1 MAVYI
6 YLSQFCH
13 PAADDFTYAYKGNTE
28 NIFNSLINEY
38 LSWNGRYISNIFVLI
53 NPLAFGFEYL
63 YIYKIIPV
71 VIILLTIV
79 GFYFFLKTITNN
91 LLTNIDLWLYSLLIS
106 LLYIFQMPDIAEGFY
121 WFTGA
126 FTYQLANIFALLFL
140 ISFINFL
147 KKKYLLNKVFHLII
161 TILLLFIVIGFNEV
175 IMLIIFCF
183 MLVLFFISYQ
193 NKHHNRKTVLIYLIF
208 TVLFS
213 CIVFF
218 APGNHVRGVY
228 FTENHNLF
236 YSLQYTGLQTLRF
249 SIKWISSAA
258 ILLSSVLYIPL
269 SNKLSKKA
277 TLFSNSFYLTPL
289 LSSAFLLLIIF
300 VCVFPAYW
308 STGILGQHRTV
319 NTAYFFFIILWFIN
333 LTVWINYFK
342 NKANI
347 NFSLNNTIKLI
358 FVLIIWL
365 DISFTRNGYGAAMD
379 IFYNKARNFD
389 KQMTR
394 RYQIIEQN
402 KETDNEF
409 IYFKPIQEKPNTLF
423 VLDITDNPEH
433 WLNRGYIIYFKSGQ
447 KKIMKR

>member
-1 MAVYI
+1 
-6 YLSQFCH
+6 
-13 PAADDFTYAYKGNTE
+13 
-28 NIFNSLINEY
+28 
-38 LSWNGRYISNIFVLI
+38 
-53 NPLAFGFEYL
+53 
-63 YIYKIIPV
+63 
-71 VIILLTIV
+71 
-79 GFYFFLKTITNN
+79 
-91 LLTNIDLWLYSLLIS
+91 
-106 LLYIFQMPDIAEGFY
+106 
-121 WFTGA
+121 
-126 FTYQLANIFALLFL
+126 
-140 ISFINFL
+140 
-147 KKKYLLNKVFHLII
+147 
-161 TILLLFIVIGFNEV
+161 
-175 IMLIIFCF
+175 
-183 MLVLFFISYQ
+183 
-193 NKHHNRKTVLIYLIF
+193 
-208 TVLFS
+208 
-213 CIVFF
+213 
-218 APGNHVRGVY
+218 
-228 FTENHNLF
+228 
-236 YSLQYTGLQTLRF
+236 
-249 SIKWISSAA
+249 
-258 ILLSSVLYIPL
+258 L